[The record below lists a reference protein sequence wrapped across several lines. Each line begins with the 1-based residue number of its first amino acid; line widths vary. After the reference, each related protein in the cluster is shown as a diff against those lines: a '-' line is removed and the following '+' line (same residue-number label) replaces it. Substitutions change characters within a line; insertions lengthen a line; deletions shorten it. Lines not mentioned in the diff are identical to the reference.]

1 MYSYKD
7 RIRAVR
13 LYIKLGKRIAATI
26 RRLGYPTKNSL
37 KAWHREFDGAR
48 QLGSPLVL
56 PHEGMLPDALLSSH
70 FILLP
75 SRGLPGV
82 KRPAPS
88 SNRLFS
94 GSRLSVGAIA

>member
-1 MYSYKD
+1 
-7 RIRAVR
+7 VGQR
-13 LYIKLGKRIAATI
+13 LVAEQIAN
-26 RRLGYPTKNSL
+26 RL
-37 KAWHREFDGAR
+37 KADFPDDESTRGAR
-48 QLGSPLVL
+48 QLESPLVL

-75 SRGLPGV
+75 SRGLPGA